1 MRKQLKY
8 LLLML
13 CDEEAA
19 EILLLSLCDEEAVE
33 ILFIIKVL

>member
-1 MRKQLKY
+1 
-8 LLLML
+8 ML
-13 CDEEAA
+13 WDEEAA

>member
-13 CDEEAA
+13 WDEEAA